1 MLVKAA
7 AYAGAELEGTADGD
21 GGGEEDHPQGPSL
34 ALVPGRLLVL
44 DLGLRR
50 LVVVLAAA
58 PMMPKQRLRHLGRR
72 RHPPPPLHSRH
83 PPRPALS
90 PWSRTHCITGGCTGS
105 EEAAALAGLLTDDE
119 R

>member
-34 ALVPGRLLVL
+34 ALVRGRLLIP

-50 LVVVLAAA
+50 LIALLAAA
-58 PMMPKQRLRHLGRR
+58 PMMPKQRLRYLGRR
-72 RHPPPPLHSRH
+72 AAAGGTHHRSSTLDILRDPHYRHG
-83 PPRPALS
+83 PACS
-90 PWSRTHCITGGCTGS
+90 HTGS
-105 EEAAALAGLLTDDE
+105 EAVARVRRPQPWPGC
-119 R
+119 

>member
-72 RHPPPPLHSRH
+72 PSTLDILRDPHYRH
-83 PPRPALS
+83 
-90 PWSRTHCITGGCTGS
+90 G
-105 EEAAALAGLLTDDE
+105 AALTVPRAVARDRRRPQPWPGC
-119 R
+119 